1 MNEPET
7 RMKAINIIH
16 AEHRALGA
24 VLQALRFVLDGIRD
38 GRLKADFT
46 LLAAMIE
53 YITEVPDK
61 LHHPKEDDYLFVTMR
76 ERIPEAADLL
86 DKLQADHLHGAQS
99 TRNLRE
105 ALSRYQAT
113 GDTGFADFEAIAH
126 VYMDSSW
133 KHLSTEERE
142 LLPLA
147 RLKLSA
153 QDWTSINNAF
163 EANKDPWSGP
173 TGEFKALFSRIVN
186 MVPAPYGLGNTIPTL
201 PNC

>member
-1 MNEPET
+1 
-7 RMKAINIIH
+7 MKAINIIH

-38 GRLKADFT
+38 GRLKADFN
-46 LLAAMIE
+46 LLEAMIE

-76 ERIPEAADLL
+76 KRIPEAAALL
-86 DKLQADHLHGAQS
+86 DKLQADHAYGAQS

-105 ALSRYQAT
+105 ALSHYQAA
-113 GDTGFADFEAIAH
+113 GAAGLADFESVART
-126 VYMDSSW
+126 YMDSSW
-133 KHLSTEERE
+133 AHLGIEERE

-147 RLKLSA
+147 RQKLA
-153 QDWTSINNAF
+153 PEDWASINAAF

-186 MVPAPYGLGNTIPTL
+186 MVPAPYGLGPEQGQGDQIR
-201 PNC
+201 

>member
-1 MNEPET
+1 
-7 RMKAINIIH
+7 MKAIHIIH

-24 VLQALRFVLDGIRD
+24 VLQALRFVLDGIHD
-38 GRLKADFT
+38 GRLKVDFT

-76 ERIPEAADLL
+76 EHIPEAAALL
-86 DKLQADHLHGAQS
+86 DKLQADHAQGVQS
-99 TRNLRE
+99 TRDLRE
-105 ALSRYQAT
+105 ALSRYQAA
-113 GDTGFADFEAIAH
+113 GDAGFADFETVASI
-126 VYMDSSW
+126 YMDFSW

-147 RLKLSA
+147 RQKLA
-153 QDWTSINNAF
+153 PEDWASINAAF

-186 MVPAPYGLGNTIPTL
+186 MVPAPYGLGPEPGQADPIR
-201 PNC
+201 

>member
-1 MNEPET
+1 
-7 RMKAINIIH
+7 MKAINIIH

-24 VLQALRFVLDGIRD
+24 VLQALRFVLDNIRD
-38 GRLKADFT
+38 DKIKPDFT
-46 LLAAMIE
+46 LLEAMIE

-86 DKLQADHLHGAQS
+86 DKLLVDHLRGAQS

-105 ALSRYQAT
+105 ALSTYKTA
-113 GDTGFADFEAIAH
+113 GDAGFTDFESVAH
-126 VYMDSSW
+126 IYMDSSW
-133 KHLSTEERE
+133 NHMGTEERE

-147 RLKLSA
+147 RLKLTA
-153 QDWTSINNAF
+153 EDWASINNAF